1 MILLQSLPSGA
12 KLAQAVHAAGESG
25 GNVPKNT
32 HAIVL
37 ETNRDSLLDLEAK
50 LWDDAIPCEAV
61 RETDYPYEG
70 QLLAIGICPGKKEIL
85 EKYVSTFRLAR

>member
-1 MILLQSLPSGA
+1 MILLQNLPSGV

-25 GNVPKNT
+25 GDVPKNT

-37 ETNRDSLLDLEAK
+37 EADMDSLLDLEAK
-50 LWDDAIPCEAV
+50 LWDNSVPYEAI
-61 RETDYPYEG
+61 REPDCPYEG

>member
-1 MILLQSLPSGA
+1 MILLQNLPTGA

-25 GNVPKNT
+25 GNIPKNT

-37 ETNRDSLLDLEAK
+37 ETSTDSLLDLEAK
-50 LWDDAIPCEAV
+50 LWDDAIPYEAI
-61 RETDYPYEG
+61 REVDYPYEG
-70 QLLAIGICPGKKEIL
+70 QLLAIGICPGKKETL